1 MLFMK
6 WGNNQEKKGCY
17 TKIDGKCVY
26 MYLMFVDLKKKKK
39 SVHYCSFHI
48 KILNM
53 VKTIKF
59 IEPFQFL
66 S

>member
-39 SVHYCSFHI
+39 VF
-48 KILNM
+48 
-53 VKTIKF
+53 TIVVFTSKSLTWLK
-59 IEPFQFL
+59 QL
-66 S
+66 SL